1 MIMRECIVRAEKLAK
16 VYNLPA
22 EQISAVRDVDL
33 EVSAGDF
40 ISIMGPS
47 GSGKTTLL
55 DSIGCLTTISSGRL
69 TVLGKDVS
77 RAAENTLVSIR
88 REFLGFIFQDFL
100 LIQSLTV
107 LENVLLPLYFA
118 RAQQDRSKAIAIL
131 QRIGL
136 GHRINHLPAQISGGE
151 KQRVA
156 IARALIKSPKLLLAD
171 EPTGNL
177 DSRSSQEIFDLFKQ
191 LNEKEGLT
199 IVVVTHNPRLGSQTP
214 RTIYLQDGRIIT
226 AASDKPALN

>member
-1 MIMRECIVRAEKLAK
+1 MGECIIKAEKLTK
-16 VYNLPA
+16 IYKLPA
-22 EQISAVRDVDL
+22 EQISAVRDADL
-33 EVSAGDF
+33 EIFAGDF

-55 DSIGCLTTISSGRL
+55 DSIGCLTTISSGKL

-77 RAAENTLVSIR
+77 AAAESTLVSIR
-88 REFLGFIFQDFL
+88 RRFIGFVFQDFL
-100 LIQSLTV
+100 LIPTLTV

-118 RAQQDRSKAIAIL
+118 KAPQDRQKAISIL
-131 QRIGL
+131 EKVGL

-177 DSRSSQEIFDLFKQ
+177 DSKSSQEIFDLFKQ
-191 LNEKEGLT
+191 LNEQEGLT
-199 IVVVTHNPRLGSQTP
+199 IVVVTHNPKLGSRAS
-214 RTIYLQDGRIIT
+214 RTVYLQDGRIINP
-226 AASDKPALN
+226 S